1 MDTNSELTSPKKVPR
16 LLSEHLLA
24 EHLLAEHLLTEHLLI
39 ERLAG
44 SDTVECSLPLH
55 VAKRCGCNGK
65 ADVYTIAVWVDAV
78 LLPLCHAEPLDNAV
92 ASLRALLEKIA
103 LPSECNVGTTP

>member
-1 MDTNSELTSPKKVPR
+1 MDTNSELTSHKKVPR

-24 EHLLAEHLLTEHLLI
+24 EHLLTEYLLTEH
-39 ERLAG
+39 LAG

-55 VAKRCGCNGK
+55 VAKRCGRDGK

-78 LLPLCHAEPLDNAV
+78 LLPLCHAQPLDNAV
-92 ASLRALLEKIA
+92 ASLRSVLEKIA
-103 LPSECNVGTTP
+103 LPSECNVSTTP